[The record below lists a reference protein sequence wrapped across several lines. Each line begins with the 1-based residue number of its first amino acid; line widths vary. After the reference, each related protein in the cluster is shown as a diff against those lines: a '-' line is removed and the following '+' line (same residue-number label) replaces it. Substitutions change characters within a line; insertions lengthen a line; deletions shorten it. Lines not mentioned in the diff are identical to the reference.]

1 MANSRIEELKISS
14 GKKDFE
20 ILCAEIGAT
29 EELDLIKIRDARIF
43 GLLND
48 YYSTLIYPRFAFL
61 AQTNVKTGSGECLQ
75 ALRSFKSAAAMC
87 AHVESFRL
95 PAALPAYLEQDFKV
109 KIDYIEELMGGKGIS
124 GPAGLAE
131 FESVVKALARLYQ
144 EKRKHETAAVKAEE
158 INKKSETAEGLPDAK
173 KGAKKEKTAAKKTKK
188 NRRKKPEAGEIE
200 KIAEKEISR
209 PEKAP
214 AVKKVHAAPVAPG
227 SEAEL
232 KFISVFAIIFGIAG
246 AALYSEKGNASVFG
260 AVLGGAFGTFLAS
273 LLGNIFFMRVG
284 FIKRD
289 AFICLAIL
297 IFAAASVPAGSS
309 SGGAV
314 PVKSP
319 YGRSKQS
326 EKTFD
331 YKKAQK
337 EALKKYRDRFN
348 RPLIE
353 KTKKSDPDGRTK

>member
-1 MANSRIEELKISS
+1 MANSRSEELKIAS

-20 ILCAEIGAT
+20 ILCAEISVT
-29 EELDLIKIRDARIF
+29 EELDLIKARDERIF

-48 YYSTLIYPRFAFL
+48 YYSHAIYPRFAFL

-95 PAALPAYLEQDFKV
+95 PAVLPAYLAQDFKV
-109 KIDYIEELMGGKGIS
+109 KIDYIEELASGKGIR

-131 FESVVKALARLYQ
+131 FDGVVKALARLYQ
-144 EKRKHETAAVKAEE
+144 EKRKHEAAAVTAGEK
-158 INKKSETAEGLPDAK
+158 NKKSETGDGLQAGI
-173 KGAKKEKTAAKKTKK
+173 KGVKKEKNAAKKNKK
-188 NRRKKPEAGEIE
+188 VRRKKTEDEQ
-200 KIAEKEISR
+200 IAEKDISL
-209 PEKAP
+209 PEKAAP
-214 AVKKVHAAPVAPG
+214 IKKVPAEPVAPG

-232 KFISVFAIIFGIAG
+232 KFIGVFAVLFGIAG
-246 AALYSEKGNASVFG
+246 AALYGEKGNASVFG
-260 AVLGGAFGTFLAS
+260 AFLGGAFGTFLAS
-273 LLGNIFFMRVG
+273 LLGNILFMRVG
-284 FIKRD
+284 YIKRD
-289 AFICLAIL
+289 AFICLAIM
-297 IFAAASVPAGSS
+297 IFAAASLPSGPAG
-309 SGGAV
+309 GRAL

-319 YGRSKQS
+319 YSRSKQP

-353 KTKKSDPDGRTK
+353 KTKKTVPDGRTK